1 LEKVDFFGSGCV
13 SARHKGSARSVRI
26 NPPRTSSCRMVEDM
40 TVRNLSP
47 APQRYVHAVAKFLV
61 GRRSSCP
68 ASISSLPPIVPGV
81 AYPLLRLSAW
91 SASISLAD

>member
-1 LEKVDFFGSGCV
+1 LEKVDLFGSGCV

-47 APQRYVHAVAKFLV
+47 APQRYVHAVAKF
-61 GRRSSCP
+61 GRFFGRS
-68 ASISSLPPIVPGV
+68 LNK
-81 AYPLLRLSAW
+81 LW
-91 SASISLAD
+91 SQAVSG